1 MLTNIRI
8 TKASGNYLKLFFITQ
23 LFLFLFGS
31 CATTKIQGTISENVI
46 YVSDSVQYVL
56 YKNTI
61 PNEQLVY
68 HLLTI
73 QLDDPS
79 LEIIASVPS
88 SEEIFIGE
96 TTLEFAQTNN
106 VDVAITATPF
116 SYPNSP
122 FFSQRKL
129 EGIYIY
135 QGKMYSKPIKEKAAL
150 CFTKDKKAY
159 IVDSQCDSEV
169 WDAYYAFG
177 GFWTTFEDDIM
188 FQFRDKTDARTAVG
202 VSKNGK
208 TVYLLIVEK
217 NNHSVGCNYMDCS
230 KLLKD
235 AGAFK
240 ALQLDGGGSTS
251 LILNGCKEHSV
262 VSKRTVAN
270 NFGFR
275 WNAQ

>member
-1 MLTNIRI
+1 MLTNIRK
-8 TKASGNYLKLFFITQ
+8 TKASGNCLKLFLITA

-31 CATTKIQGTISENVI
+31 CATTKIQGTITENVLHN
-46 YVSDSVQYVL
+46 SDSVQYVL
-56 YKNTI
+56 HKNTI

-73 QLDDPS
+73 QLDDPT
-79 LEIIASVPS
+79 LEIIANVPS
-88 SEEIFIGE
+88 NEEIFIGE
-96 TTLEFAQTNN
+96 TTLEFAQKNN

-116 SYPNSP
+116 SYPYTR
-122 FFSQRKL
+122 FSSERKL

-135 QGKMYSKPIKEKAAL
+135 KGQMYSKPIKEKAAL

-159 IVDSQCDSEV
+159 IVDSQCDREV

-188 FQFRDKTDARTAVG
+188 LQFKNRMEARTAVG
-202 VSKNGK
+202 LSEDGY
-208 TVYLLIVEK
+208 TLYLLIVEK
-217 NNHSVGCNYMDCS
+217 NNSSLGLNYMDCS
-230 KLLKD
+230 KILKN

-240 ALQLDGGGSTS
+240 AIQLDGGGSTS
-251 LILNGCKEHSV
+251 LIFNESEEKSV
-262 VSKRTVAN
+262 ISKRKVAN

-275 WNAQ
+275 WIE